1 MKSKEN
7 KSKKSRYLLIVG
19 LLLIPFISIFLII
32 QFRHT
37 VVPTNDEIIKYV
49 QEADGY
55 KTDIKYTIINSKGE
69 FDENVQVYYRKNYG
83 VRVEFPQD
91 RVKIYKDG
99 YISILEQ
106 DYEYELEEGFDS
118 LYPLGFINNILSN
131 EIIEIKEAS
140 EEWGDI
146 KYLEISI
153 DLPSKNKH
161 IDSAK
166 VYINKKD
173 KSPII
178 TKIYNSN
185 EEESVIIIYD
195 NFEFLK
201 DIDKNLF

>member
-1 MKSKEN
+1 MKSNDN
-7 KSKKSRYLLIVG
+7 KSKKGRYLLIVG

-37 VVPTNDEIIKYV
+37 VMPTNEEIIKYV
-49 QEADGY
+49 QEAKGY
-55 KTDIKYTIINSKGE
+55 KTNIKYTIINSKGK
-69 FDENVQVYYRKNYG
+69 FDEDVKVYYRKNYG

-106 DYEYELEEGFDS
+106 DYKYELEEGFDT
-118 LYPLGFINNILSN
+118 LYPLGFINNMLSN
-131 EIIEIKEAS
+131 EIAEVKEAS
-140 EEWGDI
+140 EEWGDV

-153 DLPSKNKH
+153 KLPSKNKH

-166 VYINKKD
+166 MYINKED

-178 TKIYNSN
+178 TKIYNSDG
-185 EEESVIIIYD
+185 EESVIIVYD
-195 NFEFLK
+195 KFEYLEN
-201 DIDKNLF
+201 IDKNLF